1 MILSGKELSDNIKSQ
16 LAVQVATFPSRY
28 GRVPHLAVV
37 LVGDDPASATYVRN
51 KGRACEKIGI
61 QNSTIHLPAETS
73 EEALLE
79 QIRLLNEDEGVDG
92 ILVQLPLPAHI
103 DELKA
108 LYAIAREKDV
118 DGFHPENVAALWR
131 RRTEPE
137 TNPQYCVPCTPRGII
152 RLLKAANVQIEGKRA
167 VVVGRSNIVGLPTS
181 KLLLNENATVS
192 ICHSHTVGLAEIT
205 READILAVAV
215 GKPRFLTAAMV
226 KKGAVVIVV
235 GIDHGEDGKLCGD
248 VDFEAVKEV
257 ASVITPVPGGV
268 GPMTICSLMENTI
281 DCFINRQQYMMN
293 VNQKFT
299 L

>member
-79 QIRLLNEDEGVDG
+79 QIRLLNEDGGVDG

-205 READILAVAV
+205 READILVVAV
-215 GKPRFLTAAMV
+215 GKPRFITADMV
-226 KKGAVVIVV
+226 KKGAVVIDV

-281 DCFINRQQYMMN
+281 DCFINRQQ
-293 VNQKFT
+293 
-299 L
+299 

>member
-192 ICHSHTVGLAEIT
+192 ICHSHTERLAEIT
-205 READILAVAV
+205 READILVVAV
-215 GKPRFLTAAMV
+215 GKPRFITTDMV
-226 KKGAVVIVV
+226 KKGAVVIDV

-281 DCFINRQQYMMN
+281 DCFINRQQ
-293 VNQKFT
+293 
-299 L
+299 

>member
-61 QNSTIHLPAETS
+61 QNSTIHLTAETS

-192 ICHSHTVGLAEIT
+192 ICHSRTVGLAEIT
-205 READILAVAV
+205 READILVVAV
-215 GKPRFLTAAMV
+215 GKPRFITADMV
-226 KKGAVVIVV
+226 KKGAVVIDV

-281 DCFINRQQYMMN
+281 DCFINRQQ
-293 VNQKFT
+293 
-299 L
+299 

>member
-108 LYAIAREKDV
+108 LYAIALEKDV

-205 READILAVAV
+205 READILVVAV
-215 GKPRFLTAAMV
+215 GKPRFITADMV
-226 KKGAVVIVV
+226 KKGAVVIDV

-281 DCFINRQQYMMN
+281 DCFINRQQ
-293 VNQKFT
+293 
-299 L
+299 

>member
-1 MILSGKELSDNIKSQ
+1 MILSGKELSDTIKSQ

-167 VVVGRSNIVGLPTS
+167 VIVGRSNIVGLPTS

-205 READILAVAV
+205 READILVVAV
-215 GKPRFLTAAMV
+215 GKPRFITADMV
-226 KKGAVVIVV
+226 KKGAVVIDV

-281 DCFINRQQYMMN
+281 DCFINRQQ
-293 VNQKFT
+293 
-299 L
+299 

>member
-37 LVGDDPASATYVRN
+37 LVVDDPASATYVRN

-205 READILAVAV
+205 READILVVAV
-215 GKPRFLTAAMV
+215 GKLRFITADMV
-226 KKGAVVIVV
+226 KKGAVVIDV

-281 DCFINRQQYMMN
+281 DCFINRQQ
-293 VNQKFT
+293 
-299 L
+299 

>member
-79 QIRLLNEDEGVDG
+79 QIRLLNEDESVDG

-192 ICHSHTVGLAEIT
+192 ICHSHTERLAEIT
-205 READILAVAV
+205 READILVVAV
-215 GKPRFLTAAMV
+215 GKPRFITADMV
-226 KKGAVVIVV
+226 KTGAVVIDV

-281 DCFINRQQYMMN
+281 DCFINRQQ
-293 VNQKFT
+293 
-299 L
+299 

>member
-1 MILSGKELSDNIKSQ
+1 MILSGKELSDTIKSQ

-61 QNSTIHLPAETS
+61 QNSTIHLPAEPS

-205 READILAVAV
+205 READILVVAV
-215 GKPRFLTAAMV
+215 GKPRFITADMV
-226 KKGAVVIVV
+226 KKGAVVIDV

-281 DCFINRQQYMMN
+281 DCFINRQQ
-293 VNQKFT
+293 
-299 L
+299 

>member
-192 ICHSHTVGLAEIT
+192 ICHSRTERLAEIT
-205 READILAVAV
+205 READILVVAV
-215 GKPRFLTAAMV
+215 GKPRFITADMV
-226 KKGAVVIVV
+226 KKGAVVIDV

-281 DCFINRQQYMMN
+281 DCFINRQ
-293 VNQKFT
+293 
-299 L
+299 

>member
-16 LAVQVATFPSRY
+16 LAMQVATFPSRY

-61 QNSTIHLPAETS
+61 QNSTIHLPAETA

-205 READILAVAV
+205 READILVVAV
-215 GKPRFLTAAMV
+215 GKPRFITADMV
-226 KKGAVVIVV
+226 KKGAVVIDV

-281 DCFINRQQYMMN
+281 DCFINRQQ
-293 VNQKFT
+293 
-299 L
+299 

>member
-1 MILSGKELSDNIKSQ
+1 MILSGKELSDKIKSH
-16 LAVQVATFPSRY
+16 LAQQVATFPAKY

-37 LVGDDPASATYVRN
+37 LVGDDPASATYVKN
-51 KGRACEKIGI
+51 KGKACEKIGI
-61 QNSTIHLPAETS
+61 QNTTIHLPAETS

-92 ILVQLPLPAHI
+92 ILVQLPLPEHI

-137 TNPQYCVPCTPRGII
+137 ENPQYCVPCTPRGIL

-167 VVVGRSNIVGLPTS
+167 VVLGRSNIVGLPVS
-181 KLLLNENATVS
+181 KLLLNENATVT
-192 ICHSHTVGLAEIT
+192 ICHSKTERLADIT
-205 READILAVAV
+205 READILIVAV
-215 GKPRFLTAAMV
+215 GHPKLVTADMI
-226 KKGAVVIVV
+226 KHGATIIDV
-235 GIDHGEDGKLCGD
+235 GINRTAEGKLCGD
-248 VDFEAVKEV
+248 VDFDSVVKK
-257 ASVITPVPGGV
+257 AGVITPVPGGV

-281 DCFINRQQYMMN
+281 DCFINRQ
-293 VNQKFT
+293 
-299 L
+299 

>member
-137 TNPQYCVPCTPRGII
+137 TNPQYCVLCTPRGII

-205 READILAVAV
+205 READILVVAV
-215 GKPRFLTAAMV
+215 GKPRFITADMV
-226 KKGAVVIVV
+226 KKGAVVIDV

-281 DCFINRQQYMMN
+281 DCFINRQQ
-293 VNQKFT
+293 
-299 L
+299 

>member
-205 READILAVAV
+205 READILVVAV
-215 GKPRFLTAAMV
+215 GKPRFITADMV
-226 KKGAVVIVV
+226 KKGAVVIDV

-281 DCFINRQQYMMN
+281 DCFINRHQ
-293 VNQKFT
+293 
-299 L
+299 

>member
-1 MILSGKELSDNIKSQ
+1 MILSGKELSDRIKSQ
-16 LAVQVATFPSRY
+16 LAEEVATFPAKY

-51 KGRACEKIGI
+51 KGKACEKIGI
-61 QNSTIHLPAETS
+61 NNTTIHLSAETS

-92 ILVQLPLPAHI
+92 VLVQLPLPEHI

-137 TNPQYCVPCTPRGII
+137 LNPQYCVPCTPRGII
-152 RLLKAANVQIEGKRA
+152 RLLKAGEVEISGKRA
-167 VVVGRSNIVGLPTS
+167 VVVGRSNIVGLPVS
-181 KLLLNENATVS
+181 KLLLNENATVT
-192 ICHSHTVGLAEIT
+192 ICHSHTQDLGSIT
-205 READILAVAV
+205 READILIVAV
-215 GKPRFLTAAMV
+215 GCAHLISADMV
-226 KKGAVVIVV
+226 KEGAVVIDV
-235 GIDHGEDGKLCGD
+235 GMNRDSEGKLCGD
-248 VDFEAVKEV
+248 VDFQNVQNK
-257 ASVITPVPGGV
+257 ASIITPVPGGV

-281 DCFINRQQYMMN
+281 DCFINRMI
-293 VNQKFT
+293 
-299 L
+299 